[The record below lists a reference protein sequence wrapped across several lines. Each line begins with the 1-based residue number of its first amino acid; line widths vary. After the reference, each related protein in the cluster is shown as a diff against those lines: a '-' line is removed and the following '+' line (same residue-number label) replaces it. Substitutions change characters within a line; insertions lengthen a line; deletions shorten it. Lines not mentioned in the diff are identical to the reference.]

1 MDEIERNKEAVRKFV
16 GGMGGDFA
24 GAIDAAMADDCRIV
38 TMGTTAIS
46 GERTKA
52 QALQAAALV
61 GQIFPGGLPTVIHS
75 MIAEGDRV
83 AVEAESFATH
93 VSGKPYN
100 NKYLFLMR
108 FRDGKLIEMIEY
120 LDTELAAKFFGG

>member
-1 MDEIERNKEAVRKFV
+1 MDVIERNKEAVRKFV

-61 GQIFPGGLPTVIHS
+61 GQIFPGGLPARKSQSNPSDPTRCNPVNTMNPIH
-75 MIAEGDRV
+75 
-83 AVEAESFATH
+83 
-93 VSGKPYN
+93 
-100 NKYLFLMR
+100 
-108 FRDGKLIEMIEY
+108 
-120 LDTELAAKFFGG
+120 